1 MAKYD
6 PKLLKKI
13 SQSQLISAAAEM
25 DVKNADRI
33 SKEMLINAFLEKVE
47 AADTNGE
54 EMSNSVISMYNTIGE
69 VFDLLTEPA
78 QEEVV
83 EEVPEEEVVE
93 EVPEEEVQEEETPEE
108 VQEETPEPEEEEFVE
123 TPPEEEPIKEVKQRM
138 VANKNPVEGTA
149 TLVPKKVALAPKVPG
164 PIKPMAAA
172 PAKKAPAPPKKT
184 SKNRFFCA
192 GEAVK
197 SKKYSGTVQALVQ
210 LSDDIHVKSGGKT
223 NLKEATTVA
232 KMALNV
238 LVGLGA
244 IKVEGDKFSPV
255 VTG

>member
-6 PKLLKKI
+6 PKLLKKV
-13 SQSQLISAAAEM
+13 SQSQLISAATEM
-25 DVKNADRI
+25 GVKNADRI

-47 AADTNGE
+47 TADTNGE
-54 EMSNSVISMYNTIGE
+54 EMSNSVISMYNMIGE
-69 VFDLLTEPA
+69 VFDLLTEPS
-78 QEEVV
+78 QEEIPK
-83 EEVPEEEVVE
+83 EIPEEEVVE
-93 EVPEEEVQEEETPEE
+93 EIPEE

-123 TPPEEEPIKEVKQRM
+123 TPPEEEPIKEVKKKM
-138 VANKNPVEGTA
+138 VATKEVTPVA
-149 TLVPKKVALAPKVPG
+149 KKPALAPKAPG
-164 PIKPMAAA
+164 PIKPMAVA

-197 SKKYSGTVQALVQ
+197 SKKYSGTVQALIQ

-232 KMALNV
+232 RMTLNV
-238 LVGLGA
+238 LVGLGSV
-244 IKVEGDKFSPV
+244 KVEGDKFSPV
-255 VTG
+255 VAG